1 MVNKINVGVIGVGF
15 WGKNHA
21 RVFSELGKA
30 ELVAVCDVD
39 SKKAESVAE
48 KHGVLSHTRLENL
61 LQNKDIEAVSV
72 CTPTATHYQIAL
84 KAIEYGKHVLV
95 EKPMVS
101 NTKEAEHLLKEAER
115 KDTHLMTGFIERFNP
130 GVQRVKGLI
139 EDGVLGEVILASARR
154 VGRYPR
160 RIGDV
165 GVVKDTA
172 VHDFDIMRFI
182 FEREPH
188 SVYARMGNSRNEF
201 EDYAQVVLSFDG
213 FQTGFVEAN
222 WLTPRKIRSLT
233 VTGKEA
239 IATLNYLTQE
249 VTIEDVDK
257 MVKPSNKWE
266 EPLMIELEE
275 FVQSVGEDRDPLVT
289 GEDGLRALEIS
300 EAAIRSAHAKRV
312 VKMHGVI

>member
-1 MVNKINVGVIGVGF
+1 
-15 WGKNHA
+15 
-21 RVFSELGKA
+21 LGKA

-61 LQNKDIEAVSV
+61 LENKDIEAVSV
-72 CTPTATHYQIAL
+72 CTPTTTHYQIAL

-101 NTKEAEHLLKEAER
+101 NTKEAEHLLKEAKR
-115 KDTHLMTGFIERFNP
+115 KDKHLMTGFIERFNP
-130 GVQRVKGLI
+130 GVQRVKSLI
-139 EDGVLGEVILASARR
+139 KDGVLGEVILASARR
-154 VGRYPR
+154 VGRYPK

-188 SVYARMGNSRNEF
+188 SVYAKMGNSRNEF

-213 FQTGFVEAN
+213 
-222 WLTPRKIRSLT
+222 
-233 VTGKEA
+233 
-239 IATLNYLTQE
+239 
-249 VTIEDVDK
+249 
-257 MVKPSNKWE
+257 
-266 EPLMIELEE
+266 
-275 FVQSVGEDRDPLVT
+275 
-289 GEDGLRALEIS
+289 
-300 EAAIRSAHAKRV
+300 
-312 VKMHGVI
+312 